1 VKKELQETK
10 TSAIAEYSATEA
22 ALSELRERLKDARYD
37 VATTIGMDTAK
48 KDRRELVTLR
58 TSLETKRKEIKA
70 PALERCRLIDDAAK
84 RITSELLKL
93 EQPID
98 AQIKA
103 EEDRKAAI
111 KAEKERIEKERV
123 DGIQARITRI
133 RNLPLGAVGK
143 DAMSLEIYIA
153 QIEAAQIGVE
163 FAEFAEEATAAKV
176 EVVATLKDTVKT
188 VQEQE
193 QEAARIKA
201 EQEAEAARLE
211 ELRIEQEKAVVAER
225 DRLAAEK
232 AEQDRLNTIEQ
243 EKIAAERAELA
254 KLREAEAA
262 RQKEADDKA
271 RTEREEADRI
281 AADERA
287 RQQAIIDDEKAELQK
302 KQEEAARIEREKAEA
317 EAEAAERKRIED
329 EKQRADYE
337 AKMTA
342 ATADYMTT
350 LQSILNACNDSTLSA
365 PAALQLVA
373 ELAKRGMK
381 GAK

>member
-1 VKKELQETK
+1 MKKELQETK
-10 TSAIAEYSATEA
+10 ASAIAEYSATEA
-22 ALSELRERLKDARYD
+22 ALSKLRERLKDVRYD

-70 PALERCRLIDDAAK
+70 PALERCRLIDEEAK
-84 RITSELLKL
+84 RITSELVKL

-103 EEDRKAAI
+103 EEDRKVAT
-111 KAEKERIEKERV
+111 KAEKERIEKERIE
-123 DGIQARITRI
+123 GIQARITRI

-143 DAMSLEIYIA
+143 DAMALEIYIA

-176 EVVATLKDTVKT
+176 EVVATLKDTLKT

-193 QEAARIKA
+193 QEVARIKA

-211 ELRIEQEKAVVAER
+211 ELRIEQEKAAAAER

-232 AEQDRLNTIEQ
+232 AEQDRLNAIEQ

-271 RTEREEADRI
+271 RAEREEADRI
-281 AADERA
+281 AAAERT
-287 RQQAIIDDEKAELQK
+287 RQQSIIDAGKAELQK
-302 KQEEAARIEREKAEA
+302 KQDEAARVEREKAA
-317 EAEAAERKRIED
+317 AEAAERKRIED

-342 ATADYMTT
+342 ATADYMAT

-365 PAALQLVA
+365 PAALQLVV